1 MKAGKDN
8 NGVMRMRKGVRIGA
22 LLAAL
27 MMLCSCTLPW
37 QSNEPQTVVTVSE
50 AQIGADLYTY
60 YLSQILHDPK
70 AYGLTDPERSEA
82 EQKAVELCTQ
92 GVAVNTLFAEQGLR
106 LTPEYK
112 TRIAEN
118 VSVKWSLYQ
127 NYYEEVG
134 VRKQTLTAYETTAA
148 KRELLIANKYGKGGS
163 AEVSQIELDAN
174 YAVNYVTF
182 QSINGYLTRTGADGQ
197 SERLPQNEITAIENR
212 FKQMCDDI
220 RTGTSIETVSK
231 ENESAAGI
239 LSGEAQTV
247 TINRTTSNYPPE
259 FFTRV
264 QQMEIG
270 APRVIETEDYIFLV
284 VKLAPKS
291 DENLEAH
298 RFACLLDMCAEPF
311 GKELAARIAGYKV
324 QKNTAA
330 LGEIYTQVS
339 KRF

>member
-1 MKAGKDN
+1 MIRLRAGI
-8 NGVMRMRKGVRIGA
+8 RICA
-22 LLAAL
+22 LLCAL
-27 MMLCSCTLPW
+27 LTLCSCTLPW
-37 QSNEPQTVVTVSE
+37 QSDEPQTVVRVSAAE
-50 AQIGADLYTY
+50 VGADLYTY
-60 YLSQILHDPK
+60 YLTRILHDPK
-70 AYGLTDPERSEA
+70 AFGLTDPDRSAA

-106 LTPEYK
+106 LTPAYK

-127 NYYEEVG
+127 NYYAKVG

-148 KRELLIANKYGKGGS
+148 KREMLIAHKYGAGGS
-163 AEVSQIELDAN
+163 AAVSQIELDAN

-182 QSINGYLTRTGADGQ
+182 RSINGYLTRTGADGK
-197 SERLPQNEITAIENR
+197 SERLPQSEITAIENR
-212 FKQMCDDI
+212 FRQMCDDI

-231 ENESAAGI
+231 ENASAEGI

-264 QQMEIG
+264 QQMDVG
-270 APRVIETEDYIFLV
+270 TPRVIETEDYIFLV
-284 VKLAPKS
+284 VKMSAKN

-298 RFACLLDMCAEPF
+298 RLSCLLDMCAEPF
-311 GKELAARIAGYKV
+311 GKELSAKIAGYKV
-324 QKNTAA
+324 QKNSSA
-330 LGEIYTQVS
+330 LGDIYAAVS
-339 KRF
+339 KQF